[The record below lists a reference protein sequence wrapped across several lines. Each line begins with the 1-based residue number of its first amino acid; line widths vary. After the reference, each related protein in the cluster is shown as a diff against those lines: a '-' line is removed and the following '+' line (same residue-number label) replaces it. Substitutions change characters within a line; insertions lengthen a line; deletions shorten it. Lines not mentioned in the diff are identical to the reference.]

1 MNFVLC
7 TMIEGSC
14 WQQWL
19 MIKWY
24 FQTRQHNWYIN
35 KFYNKIRKS
44 FLRFVVTYL
53 SKTVYQKIFD
63 WLMVKKFQKIM
74 GVIKKILIAKL
85 WLVIQISETNQNSG
99 KSDFQLVVNLWK
111 YSVTAWKVYVF
122 GVFLVRIFPHF
133 DWIRRD
139 TETSKYSVRIREN
152 AD

>member
-63 WLMVKKFQKIM
+63 WLFQKIM
-74 GVIKKILIAKL
+74 GVIKKILIAKF